1 MSTPD
6 DENIVT
12 KFGDANVKVIDLL
25 PAAPEGAIKV
35 FEPAMKDPAD
45 QLQYTLDQIE
55 ALKAGQAAENY
66 AGAFDPKSD
75 QWFVQTGNANVTQ
88 VESLS
93 SIFSTA
99 PEIRDDGPC
108 WPCVFFWISLAYAG
122 YYFYVKGRK

>member
-1 MSTPD
+1 MTD

-12 KFGDANVKVIDLL
+12 KFGDATVKQIDLMPGA
-25 PAAPEGAIKV
+25 PAGAIKLY
-35 FEPAMKDPAD
+35 EPPMKDAAD

-55 ALKAGQAAENY
+55 ALKNGPTADGY

-108 WPCVFFWISLAYAG
+108 LPCILFWLSLAYAG

>member
-1 MSTPD
+1 VND

-12 KFGDANVKVIDLL
+12 KFGDATVKQIDLMPGA
-25 PAAPEGAIKV
+25 PAGAIKV

-55 ALKAGQAAENY
+55 ALKQGPSAEGY

-93 SIFSTA
+93 GIFSTP
-99 PEIRDDGPC
+99 PEIRDEG
-108 WPCVFFWISLAYAG
+108 PCVFCILFWCSLAYAG
-122 YYFYVKGRK
+122 YYFYVKGKK